1 MKKQGLLS
9 LTGIALLALI
19 VLMTLQEWDYAA
31 PPPPAARPDTPTLV
45 LEQMQALR
53 HTADGAIQYR
63 LEASGLTWFEASDR
77 SALDAPSVEMF
88 GNKGRWLIKSKQ
100 GEMRQSEK
108 IIDLQG
114 QVLAQR
120 EGESPLL
127 LETEQLIYQ
136 VEQERL
142 QIPVAATITHEGGQT
157 RAGELDADLKNGI
170 LTMRNG
176 VETRY
181 APAQ

>member
-1 MKKQGLLS
+1 
-9 LTGIALLALI
+9 
-19 VLMTLQEWDYAA
+19 
-31 PPPPAARPDTPTLV
+31 
-45 LEQMQALR
+45 
-53 HTADGAIQYR
+53 
-63 LEASGLTWFEASDR
+63 EASGLTWFEASDR

-88 GNKGRWLIKSKQ
+88 GNKGRWLIESKQ

-127 LETEQLIYQ
+127 LETEHLIYQ
-136 VEQERL
+136 VDQERL
-142 QIPVAATITHEGGQT
+142 QIPVAATVTHEGGQT
-157 RAGELDADLKNGI
+157 RAGKLDADLKNGI

>member
-19 VLMTLQEWDYAA
+19 VLMTLHEWDYAA
-31 PPPPAARPDTPTLV
+31 PPPPATRADTPTLV
-45 LEQMQALR
+45 LEQMQATR
-53 HTADGAIQYR
+53 HTEAGTIQYH
-63 LEASGLTWFEASDR
+63 LDAANLTWFEASDR
-77 SALDAPSVEMF
+77 STLDAPSVEMF
-88 GNKGRWLIKSKQ
+88 GNKGRWLIKAKQ

-114 QVLAQR
+114 QVLAER
-120 EGESPLL
+120 EGESPLRL
-127 LETEQLIYQ
+127 TTEHLIYD
-136 VEQERL
+136 VDRERL
-142 QIPVAATITHEGGQT
+142 QIPVAATVMHQGGRT
-157 RAGELDADLKNGI
+157 DAGELDADLKNGI